1 MLCVRLSPQVAVEGP
16 SDAEKLFSALLQLFH
31 RIAPDQSGCSMNW
44 THTFCTLLLVAL
56 EVSAQTSPLSHPYS
70 NSATNVPA
78 ERTIALSVPTGTPL
92 QIALDREVRVKKA
105 GQALHARLMQPVY
118 AFDHLVLPAGAEVNG
133 HISRIGS
140 PGGKQLTLSIL
151 NADFTPP
158 RPVEVA
164 FDDIVLADG
173 KRLPLH
179 ATVVPGS
186 GQVIRLIDS
195 GSAKGAP
202 AKSGLSAKMDEAKQE
217 WRQAMSQ
224 VKQPG
229 KLHRVMRLGIAQLPV
244 HPQYIDAGTLYYADL
259 KEPLKF
265 GDESRKEEAFQAI
278 GSPPPGSLV
287 RASLITPLD
296 SGTTK
301 HGAPVEAVVSKPL
314 FDGDRLILP
323 QGTLLNGSV
332 LQVRPAGHLKRNGQL
347 RISFHELVLPS
358 GSSARVDTTIE
369 GIQAGETD
377 NARLDPEGGAK
388 ATNPKSRY
396 VTTGLSVSLAMIGSG
411 GKNDVGLA
419 GPVSGGATAFKL
431 VGIVVGFTVRSH
443 TLGILMSAYG
453 GSRSIYTNFFGRG
466 RNISFPKDTT
476 MEIGFGGQTA
486 TPISSSP

>member
-1 MLCVRLSPQVAVEGP
+1 
-16 SDAEKLFSALLQLFH
+16 
-31 RIAPDQSGCSMNW
+31 MNW
-44 THTFCTLLLVAL
+44 TYTSWTPLLVVLVAL
-56 EVSAQTSPLSHPYS
+56 ETNAQTSPSQHAVS
-70 NSATNVPA
+70 NSAINVPA

-105 GQALHARLMQPVY
+105 GQTVHARLMQPVY
-118 AFDHLVLPAGAEVNG
+118 AFDQLVLPAGVEVNG

-173 KRLPLH
+173 KHLPLH

-186 GQVIRLIDS
+186 GQVIRLVDS
-195 GSAKGAP
+195 GSAKGGP
-202 AKSGLSAKMDEAKQE
+202 AKSGLSAKMDEAKQG

-229 KLHRVMRLGIAQLPV
+229 KMHRVMRLGIAQLPV

-259 KEPLKF
+259 QEPLKF
-265 GDESRKEEAFQAI
+265 GNESHKEEAFQSI
-278 GSPPPGSLV
+278 GSLPPPGSLV
-287 RASLITPLD
+287 RASLVTPLD

-358 GSSARVDTTIE
+358 GPSVRVDTTIE
-369 GIQAGETD
+369 GIQAGDAD

-396 VTTGLSVSLAMIGSG
+396 ATTGLSVTLAMIGSG

-419 GPVSGGATAFKL
+419 GPVAGGATAFRL
-431 VGIVVGFTVRSH
+431 VGIVIGFTVPSH

-476 MEIGFGGQTA
+476 IEIGFGGQTA